1 MTLSIIINST
11 IPANL
16 GGEML
21 LDVMLEVVEVE
32 VVEVTWEVFV
42 LES

>member
-16 GGEML
+16 GEEML